1 MSFQSQGIWFGIDDI
16 VNDVASLSGVS
27 GPRRKRRGYGV
38 ESYLDGFDNEFCSL
52 AQPFRAGIKRF
63 QATHRA
69 FTPLYKWEN

>member
-1 MSFQSQGIWFGIDDI
+1 MIYNAVNGVRDFSGI
-16 VNDVASLSGVS
+16 LY
-27 GPRRKRRGYGV
+27 PRRKRRGYGV